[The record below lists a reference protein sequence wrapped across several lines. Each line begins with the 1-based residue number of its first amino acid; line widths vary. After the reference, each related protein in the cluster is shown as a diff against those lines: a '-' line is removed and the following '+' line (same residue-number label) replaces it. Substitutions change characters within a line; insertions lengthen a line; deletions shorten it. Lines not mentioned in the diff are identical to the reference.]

1 MKRNKIIIS
10 IAIVAAIALAIFLLF
25 FNKKKEEVQLE
36 TEKPQIGY
44 ISEAVTA
51 TGTVQPVDTTTVGS
65 RISATIE
72 EVYVDFNSTVKKGQ
86 LLAVLDKSL
95 LQATVDQV
103 KANLAEAQSNA
114 IYQKSNFN
122 RQDQLFKT
130 GSVSRAE
137 YEIALNTYNAS
148 KASVNSIKAQLYSAE
163 RNVSFTRIYSPVD
176 GVVLSRSVSP
186 GQTVAA
192 SFNTPTLFSI
202 ATDITKMQ
210 VEAAVDEAD
219 IGNISNGQRTT
230 FTVDAYL
237 NDVFKGTVKSIRL
250 RPTTTSNVVTYTTIL
265 DAPNDALKLK
275 PGMTASIT
283 IYTKEVNKAML
294 IPAKALKYNPDSTL
308 SKKYTIEQG
317 GENSVKSKD
326 ATYAYIWVLNGN
338 IISRKQIRTG
348 LNNNTQVEVLEGLA
362 ANDQVITG
370 TSTAAAG
377 TGTAAASSP
386 FLPQRPKR

>member
-1 MKRNKIIIS
+1 MKRNRIIIS
-10 IAIVAAIALAIFLLF
+10 LIAVAVVALIVFFLF
-25 FNKKKEEVQLE
+25 FKKEQQENHLE
-36 TEKPQIGY
+36 TEKPKTGY
-44 ISEAVTA
+44 IFESVTA
-51 TGTVQPVDTTTVGS
+51 TGTVEPVDTTTVGS

-72 EVYVDFNSTVKKGQ
+72 EVYADFNSIVKKGQ

-114 IYQKSNFN
+114 VYQESNFR
-122 RQDQLFKT
+122 RQQQLYET
-130 GSVSRAE
+130 GSVSKAD
-137 YEIALNTYNAS
+137 YELALNTFNAS
-148 KASVNSIKAQLYSAE
+148 KASVKSIKAQLTSAE
-163 RNVSFTRIYSPVD
+163 RNLSFTRIYSPVD
-176 GVVLSRSVSP
+176 GVVLSRSVSV

-219 IGNISNGQRTT
+219 IGNVTKGQRTV

-237 NDVFKGTVKSIRL
+237 DDVFKGTVKDIRL
-250 RPTTTSNVVTYTTIL
+250 RPTTSSNVVTYTTIL
-265 DAPNDALKLK
+265 EAPNKDQKLK

-283 IYTKEVNKAML
+283 IYTKEVNNALL

-308 SKKYTIEQG
+308 SKKYTIQQHTIIDHT
-317 GENSVKSKD
+317 SD
-326 ATYAYIWVLNGN
+326 ASYVWVLEGN
-338 IISRKQIRTG
+338 VLSRRKIKTG
-348 LNNNTQVEVLEGLA
+348 LNDNTQVEVLDGLTA
-362 ANDQVITG
+362 SDEVITG
-370 TSTAAAG
+370 SSVATSDAG
-377 TGTAAASSP
+377 GAEAASSP

>member
-1 MKRNKIIIS
+1 MKRTKIIIS
-10 IAIVAAIALAIFLLF
+10 IAIVAAIALAIYFLF
-25 FNKKKEEVQLE
+25 FNKKQAEVQLE
-36 TEKPQIGY
+36 TEKPKIGY
-44 ISEAVTA
+44 ISETVTA

-137 YEIALNTYNAS
+137 YEIALNNYNAS

-219 IGNISNGQRTT
+219 IGNVANGQRTT

-250 RPTTTSNVVTYTTIL
+250 RPTTSSNVVTYTTIL

-283 IYTKEVNKAML
+283 IYTKEVNKALL
-294 IPAKALKYNPDSTL
+294 IPAKALKYSPDSTL
-308 SKKYTIEQG
+308 SKSYTVQQG
-317 GENSVKSKD
+317 GENGSKSKD
-326 ATYAYIWVLNGN
+326 ASYAYIWVLEGKTV
-338 IISRKQIRTG
+338 IRKQIRTG
-348 LNNNTQVEVLEGLA
+348 LNNNTQVEVLDGLA
-362 ANDQVITG
+362 ANDQIITG
-370 TSTAAAG
+370 TSTV
-377 TGTAAASSP
+377 TSSIGTAAASSP